1 MAQARWGRAGTRPA
15 VSSGRPPAAILDLL
29 RRQGPSQ
36 IADVDLGVLLTAAA
50 GQPPVSPWQIQSVA
64 DAVSGPAS
72 AFAERAQAAVSA
84 AIAGGAVRTRGGKL
98 SCDPRA
104 IELAM
109 LRLSWLPAAAA
120 SATRYAARQ
129 VETPTAARSP
139 TPTRTGTGTRRA
151 TAARAS
157 TARPKPG
164 VTPPRTAGK
173 ATAAPQVAL
182 APAPAWTPVPTR
194 IHTPDPA
201 ELEAQ
206 LAAQPGSLAAFRH
219 TQGAHAL
226 ASASAFDELIS
237 LGQLVGITSHRYQID
252 AVRRVLRALG
262 GRALLADEVGLGK
275 TIEAVIAL
283 REYQLRGMA
292 RRILVLSPAA
302 LVRHWVGELAAKAG
316 IDAASTDDP
325 QLRSAPE
332 AFWQQDGVVVA
343 SLGTARTAKNAP
355 LVTAAPWD
363 LVIVDEAHHIKRRTS
378 LGWKL
383 VDALRSRFLLLLTA
397 TPVESDIDD
406 IYSLVTLLRPGHFAT
421 AAAFRAQFVD
431 AKDPSSLRNREQ
443 LRALL
448 GQVMVRNTRAG
459 CGLGLPP
466 RFVSTISVEPLPAEQ
481 TLYLA
486 VLAALRRHAGA
497 RGSARLFDVLLLEAG
512 SSPAAVASTLERALA
527 RGDRDAA
534 ATAELHELLAL
545 ARAATESRKRT
556 ALLEIAATH
565 PGEQMLVFTR
575 YRSTVAFIAAGL
587 RTAGIDHV
595 VFEGGL
601 SPTERA
607 RVLDAFATGTRVMV
621 ATDVGGEGQ
630 NLQHCHVLVDFDLPW
645 NPMLIEQR
653 IGRLHR
659 MGQQHEVRVYNLANK
674 GTIDDRL
681 LDVLD
686 RRLHLFELVVGE
698 MDMVLGNLA
707 DERDLE
713 ERLLALAAE
722 SDRDEELDAGFA
734 AIEDELRAARSG
746 YEKSRALDDAL
757 FGEEFET

>member
-1 MAQARWGRAGTRPA
+1 M
-15 VSSGRPPAAILDLL
+15 
-29 RRQGPSQ
+29 
-36 IADVDLGVLLTAAA
+36 
-50 GQPPVSPWQIQSVA
+50 
-64 DAVSGPAS
+64 
-72 AFAERAQAAVSA
+72 
-84 AIAGGAVRTRGGKL
+84 
-98 SCDPRA
+98 
-104 IELAM
+104 
-109 LRLSWLPAAAA
+109 
-120 SATRYAARQ
+120 
-129 VETPTAARSP
+129 
-139 TPTRTGTGTRRA
+139 
-151 TAARAS
+151 
-157 TARPKPG
+157 
-164 VTPPRTAGK
+164 
-173 ATAAPQVAL
+173 
-182 APAPAWTPVPTR
+182 
-194 IHTPDPA
+194 
-201 ELEAQ
+201 
-206 LAAQPGSLAAFRH
+206 
-219 TQGAHAL
+219 
-226 ASASAFDELIS
+226 
-237 LGQLVGITSHRYQID
+237 LVGPPSCPAQSEPI
-252 AVRRVLRALG
+252 
-262 GRALLADEVGLGK
+262 LL
-275 TIEAVIAL
+275 
-283 REYQLRGMA
+283 
-292 RRILVLSPAA
+292 P
-302 LVRHWVGELAAKAG
+302 
-316 IDAASTDDP
+316 P
-325 QLRSAPE
+325 QFER
-332 AFWQQDGVVVA
+332 
-343 SLGTARTAKNAP
+343 
-355 LVTAAPWD
+355 
-363 LVIVDEAHHIKRRTS
+363 VIVDEAHHIKLRTS
-378 LGWKL
+378 LCWKL

-431 AKDPSSLRNREQ
+431 AKDASSVRNREQ

-466 RFVSTISVEPLPAEQ
+466 RFVSTISVLPLPAEQ
-481 TLYLA
+481 ALYLA
-486 VLAALRRHAGA
+486 VLAALRRHAGQ

-512 SSPAAVASTLERALA
+512 SSPAAVASTLERALG

-534 ATAELHELLAL
+534 ATAELQELLAL

-565 PGEQMLVFTR
+565 PGEQILVFTR
-575 YRSTVAFIAAGL
+575 YRSTAAFIAAGL

-601 SPTERA
+601 APADRA
-607 RVLDAFATGTRVMV
+607 RVLDAFAAGTRVMV

-659 MGQQHEVRVYNLANK
+659 MGQQHEVRVYNLAAK

-722 SDRDEELDAGFA
+722 SGRDEELDAGFA

-746 YEKSRALDDAL
+746 YEKSKALDDAL